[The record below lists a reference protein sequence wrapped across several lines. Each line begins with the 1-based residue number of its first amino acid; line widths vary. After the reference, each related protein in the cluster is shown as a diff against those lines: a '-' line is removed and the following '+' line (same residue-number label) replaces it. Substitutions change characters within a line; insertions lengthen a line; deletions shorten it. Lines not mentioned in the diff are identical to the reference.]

1 MPHSPASTTTTVN
14 RGRRRTLLI
23 AVLIVAVSGAGA
35 VLYSALSAPA
45 QPTLATPAGSAAGD
59 AAAPGALTARTLD
72 GGQIVVPGNR
82 PSVLLFFSVECG
94 GCGPS
99 AQALAQAQQATG
111 NRANFVAVDVAGY
124 ETEADVKRFLS
135 SYHATTLAYALD
147 THSTWARTY
156 QVNQLSTAIILNS
169 QGKEVFRAV
178 EPSAEQIRA
187 ALAKVTA

>member
-1 MPHSPASTTTTVN
+1 MPHSLASATAH
-14 RGRRRTLLI
+14 RGRRRALLI
-23 AVLIVAVSGAGA
+23 AVLIAAIGGGGA

-45 QPTLATPAGSAAGD
+45 QPTLSAPAGSAAGD
-59 AAAPGALTARTLD
+59 VAAPVTLAARSLD

-124 ETEADVKRFLS
+124 ETEAAVTRFLT